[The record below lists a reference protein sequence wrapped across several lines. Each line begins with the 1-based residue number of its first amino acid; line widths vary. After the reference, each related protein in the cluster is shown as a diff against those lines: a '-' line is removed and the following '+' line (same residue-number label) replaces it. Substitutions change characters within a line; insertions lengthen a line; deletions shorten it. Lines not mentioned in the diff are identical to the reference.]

1 MNSPAGK
8 HPDSSLPL
16 RALMPLRP
24 NLCPAPGGEYLL
36 GLNLCTWEQ
45 SPDRYPLN
53 IQIEEED
60 GGTTTDAAVRRSD
73 SSFSKDCLGSPIGPV
88 VILHGGPFEE
98 CSGHVVEPCR
108 RQEAF
113 ITGPVQPGGHA
124 SHYLYPAIPQT
135 SHRLTAPYYSGPQS
149 MLRRWQQQTPLE
161 EPYQPH

>member
-16 RALMPLRP
+16 RALMPLRS

-36 GLNLCTWEQ
+36 GLNLCMWEQ
-45 SPDRYPLN
+45 GPHQYPLN
-53 IQIEEED
+53 IQIEKED

-73 SSFSKDCLGSPIGPV
+73 SSFSEDRLGSPIRPV
-88 VILHGGPFEE
+88 VILHGSLFEE
-98 CSGHVVEPCR
+98 YSSHVVEPCR
-108 RQEAF
+108 RQEAYV
-113 ITGPVQPGGHA
+113 TGPVRPDGYV
-124 SHYLYPAIPQT
+124 SHYLYPATSQT
-135 SHRLTAPYYSGPQS
+135 GHHSTSPHYSASQS